1 MSAATQTMNSLGITP
16 IYSQTQAPS
25 VNTLGANERITVAVV
40 GVGWSSGQNHLFGIC
55 EESKENNVVVAAV
68 CDVFVWRRSLARK
81 RAHLREA
88 DVYLDYRK
96 LLERKDIDAVVVATH
111 DPLHSQV
118 SLDSLDAGKHVYC
131 ERPLTRYL
139 GEAFQVFDKVKST
152 GKVFQVGVQS
162 CSAGAWR
169 KCAELIA
176 AGRIGTPVW
185 SQAAYCRN
193 GGPGCDGCGLVMGE
207 STPAAIDWEK
217 WLGPTKR
224 RPFSAP
230 LFHQWRLYYDYSAGL
245 LATQAPHW
253 LHPLMLASGP
263 LEFPVRVNCVSTQ
276 RFQNEV
282 FKPQS
287 GLKPV
292 PAHVQLMAEFPAG
305 HVITLTCSWLNGAT
319 PGAVIYGH
327 KATLSM
333 GAIGDRVEVMPEKEF
348 AHEVEAE
355 TFTGLAPLELRE
367 HEKDWFHCIRSGKL
381 PNANIDL
388 AIRAQTVLSLAEMSD
403 RLKVTCLFDAT
414 TRKVTDATG
423 REITPITNSSPEV

>member
-1 MSAATQTMNSLGITP
+1 MSAATQTTNSLGITP
-16 IYSQTQAPS
+16 IYSQTRAPS
-25 VNTLGANERITVAVV
+25 VNTLGANDRIAVAVV
-40 GVGWSSGQNHLFGIC
+40 GVGWGIGQNHLVGIS
-55 EESKENNVVVAAV
+55 EMSRENNVVVAGV
-68 CDVFVWRRSLARK
+68 CDVFERWRLLAGRQARLK
-81 RAHLREA
+81 AA

-96 LLERKDIDAVVVATH
+96 LLERNDIDAVVVATH

-185 SQAAYCRN
+185 SQAAFCRN
-193 GGPGCDGCGLVMGE
+193 GGPGCYGCGLIMAE

-224 RPFSAP
+224 RPFNAA

-263 LEFPVRVNCVSTQ
+263 LEFPVRVVCLSAQ
-276 RFQNEV
+276 CFQNDA
-282 FKPQS
+282 FKPQP
-287 GLKPV
+287 GLKQV
-292 PAHVQLMAEFPAG
+292 PAHVQLMAEFPTG

-319 PGAVIYGH
+319 PAAVIYGH

-333 GAIGDRVEVMPEKEF
+333 GAISDRVEVMPEKAF

-367 HEKDWFHCIRSGKL
+367 HEKDWFQCIRLGRL

-388 AIRAQTVLSLAEMSD
+388 AIRAQTALSLAEMSD
-403 RLKVTCLFDAT
+403 RLKVTCLFNAT
-414 TRKVTDATG
+414 TRKVTDGTG
-423 REITPITNSSPEV
+423 KEITPITYSSPEV